1 MALLIA
7 LACVCV
13 LLISVAAGYGL
24 RFRSEM
30 KRLSPVPTGSI
41 VDSIHA
47 IKDGH
52 VNMYLIH
59 HNGTYVA
66 IDAGTS
72 TKGVADGLKKIGVKK
87 SEIGAVF
94 LTHSDRDHVGGLNL
108 FEAATVYLPKEEEPL
123 ATGKT
128 RRMFIFG
135 NRIDTPYQLVSD
147 GQMVDVGGVM
157 IRCISTPGHTPGSV
171 CYVANDRYL
180 FTGDTLSL
188 KNGYA
193 GVFSDFFNMDSPAQT
208 ASFRK
213 ISNLSG
219 IEYVFTAHHGFTEN
233 YGRIFQQWNG

>member
-13 LLISVAAGYGL
+13 LIVGAAAGYGV
-24 RFRSEM
+24 RFRSEI

-47 IKDGH
+47 IRDGH

-59 HNGTYVA
+59 HDGTYVA
-66 IDAGTS
+66 LDAGTS
-72 TKGVADGLKKIGVKK
+72 TKGVEEGLKQIGVKK

-94 LTHSDRDHVGGLNL
+94 LTHSDRDHVAGLKL
-108 FEAATVYLPKEEEPL
+108 FEAAKVYLPKEEEAL

-135 NRIDTPYQLVSD
+135 NRIDTPYELVSD
-147 GQMVDVGGVM
+147 GQVVEVGGVR
-157 IRCISTPGHTPGSV
+157 IRCVSTPGHTPGSM
-171 CYVANDRYL
+171 CYVVNDRYL

-188 KNGYA
+188 KNGHA
-193 GVFSDFFNMDSPAQT
+193 GVFSDFFNMDSAAQT
-208 ASFRK
+208 VSFQK
-213 ISNLSG
+213 ISNISG
-219 IEYVFTAHHGFTEN
+219 IEYVFTAHHGFTED
-233 YGRIFQQWNG
+233 YGRIFEQWNG